1 MLRGLNYLPG
11 ERDMPPQDT
20 TVFIVDDDWA
30 VRDSMAALVEVA
42 GFLTESFASVDE
54 FLHAHHALRRGC
66 LVANVFKLG
75 MSGLELLDKLAVKEV
90 DLPMIIITADEDGS
104 LTERAMRS
112 STVILLERPWH
123 EPELTTA
130 IRKALALD
138 ARNRQ
143 APGDGD
149 AAE

>member
-1 MLRGLNYLPG
+1 MLS
-11 ERDMPPQDT
+11 QDA

-30 VRDSMAALVEVA
+30 VRDSMAALLEVG
-42 GFLTESFASVDE
+42 GFPTESFASVDE

-75 MSGLELLDKLAVKEV
+75 MSGLELLDKLAAKEV
-90 DLPMIIITADEDGS
+90 VLPVIIITADEDGS

-130 IRKALALD
+130 IRKALALG
-138 ARNRQ
+138 AKNRQ
-143 APGDGD
+143 MLGDSD
-149 AAE
+149 VAE